1 MTDMIPS
8 LHYLP
13 GDRYVPHHELQTV
26 TAVPFVQIDPSKDV
40 HLEGLIFDRERNAYC
55 VNLYDSIIYKIDMK
69 TRKVSI
75 FYEFE
80 DKSFTPAAVKIHKD
94 GRLFVC
100 GVDLKSKPMG
110 EHGGIVIID
119 PDGTN
124 AQHVID
130 HFNIDDMVF
139 DDKGGFYFT
148 NYIGNP
154 QNPCGTIEYVS
165 PDLKSITTVV
175 GGLASPNGV
184 ALSPDGKILWVTE
197 TAAGML
203 HRINLE
209 NQNHNTTPYK
219 FEGFYGPDSCSV
231 DEDGNLYV
239 AMSRQGRI
247 LVFNTFGCLIGQVL
261 TPGCEEGKSLGT
273 THAMVHPDE
282 KMLYFTAHDV
292 TFENGANIFRVG
304 AFAKG
309 HKGAYQ
315 YL

>member
-1 MTDMIPS
+1 MIQMIPS

-13 GDRYVPHHELQTV
+13 GDRYCPHHELQTV
-26 TAVPFVQIDPSKDV
+26 TAVPFLQIDPSKDT
-40 HLEGLIFDRERNAYC
+40 HLEGLIFDRNRDMYC
-55 VNLYDSIIYKIDMK
+55 VNLYNSIIYKIDMK
-69 TRKVSI
+69 IKKTFK

-94 GRLFVC
+94 GRLFIC

-110 EHGGIVIID
+110 KNGGIVILN

-139 DDKGGFYFT
+139 DDNGGFYFT

-154 QNPCGTIEYVS
+154 QNPVGTIEYVS
-165 PDLKSITTVV
+165 PDLSTITTIVT
-175 GGLASPNGV
+175 GLASPNGL
-184 ALSPDGKILWVTE
+184 ALSPDGKILWITE
-197 TAAGML
+197 TSAGYL
-203 HRINLE
+203 HRIDLG

-239 AMSRQGRI
+239 AMARQGRI
-247 LVFNTFGCLIGQVL
+247 LVFNPNGFLIGQVL
-261 TPGCEEGKSLGT
+261 TPGCEEGKLMGT
-273 THAMVHPDE
+273 THVTVHPDE

-292 TFENGANIFRVG
+292 TFDSGANILCAG

-309 HKGAYQ
+309 HSKAYQ
-315 YL
+315 FQ